1 MKFLFIYHR
10 IDNPK
15 RRFSQFRFILFFIHF
30 AIVKIFK
37 LSEFL

>member
-15 RRFSQFRFILFFIHF
+15 RTFSQFRFIFFIHF